1 MQHLS
6 NKTPLPRTWFMA
18 RGYTMVDPSLMD
30 GCHIYIHPH
39 KNTALNQFGQQLS
52 LQIVPFEK
60 FRKTTTRYLK
70 FNRGHGHKYLAYV
83 KYVTFVGPVP
93 PGFQIDHID
102 GDTMNNSINNLRAV
116 PAAINYRDAGFLR
129 KLRNKGIKPTEFRG
143 CLLAYYVRMA
153 EFKSTHTRWQYDRL
167 TRDDL
172 MRLLLG
178 PTFTIVDPDI
188 LDQLEPLKHI

>member
-1 MQHLS
+1 
-6 NKTPLPRTWFMA
+6 MA
-18 RGYTMVDPSLMD
+18 RSYTMVDPAIMD
-30 GCHIYIHPH
+30 GRSIYIHPH
-39 KNTALNQFGQQLS
+39 KNTVLNQFGQQIKLD
-52 LQIVPFEK
+52 IVPKERH
-60 FRKTTTRYLK
+60 RKNGVRYLR
-70 FNRGHGHKYLAYV
+70 FNRGYGQKLLAYV

-102 GDTMNNSINNLRAV
+102 GDSMNNSINNLRAV

-178 PTFTIVDPDI
+178 PTFTIVDPEIIDKY
-188 LDQLEPLKHI
+188 EPLKHI